1 MHFVDYGTYE
11 EDCEHINR
19 NILDGNVMNMSLI
32 IMEENYGAIYDDD
45 SSCHGYY
52 NIKISSSPYT
62 LQSDLRIYVQIISS
76 GEMVWEGTYFF
87 PININSHHYV
97 LQKTKYINIIVSLR
111 TIINDNVNVICHD
124 SEDFFLPYLWY
135 ILQKCFSKVSPLNC
149 PIEEHDNTMD
159 GIIEEK

>member
-52 NIKISSSPYT
+52 IIKISSSPYT

-111 TIINDNVNVICHD
+111 KMINGNVNIVCYGLKD
-124 SEDFFLPYLWY
+124 VLPPCLRSISHNDYNKL
-135 ILQKCFSKVSPLNC
+135 KPLHI
-149 PIEEHDNTMD
+149 PM
-159 GIIEEK
+159 K